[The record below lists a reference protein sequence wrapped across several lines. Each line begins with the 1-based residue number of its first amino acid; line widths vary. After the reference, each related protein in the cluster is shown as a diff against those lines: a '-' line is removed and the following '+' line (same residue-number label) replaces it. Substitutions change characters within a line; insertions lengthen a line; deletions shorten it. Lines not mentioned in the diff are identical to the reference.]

1 MVTHFLHFPDVDR
14 FLVDVNRAVHDKS
27 TKCLFIFTVQ
37 QTVIVDCIVAWLF
50 QVSTN
55 KQLH

>member
-14 FLVDVNRAVHDKS
+14 FLVDMNGVVHDKS
-27 TKCLFIFTVQ
+27 TRCLFIFTVQ
-37 QTVIVDCIVAWLF
+37 QTVIVDCIVVWLF